1 MTTILYLYLFAGLLL
16 IGLSIPLI
24 LKKIKPN
31 ALYGFRV
38 QQTLDD
44 PQTWYAV
51 NAYSGKWLLA
61 AGIATL
67 MAAVGFY
74 LIPGISL
81 DAYALACLG
90 VVGTL
95 LVLGLARSFQFLKR
109 LSRGRS

>member
-1 MTTILYLYLFAGLLL
+1 MTTILNLYLIAGLLL

-24 LKKIKPN
+24 LKKVKPN
-31 ALYGFRV
+31 ALYGFRL

-44 PQTWYAV
+44 PQVWYAV
-51 NAYSGKWLLA
+51 NAYSGKWLLV
-61 AGIATL
+61 AGIATIV
-67 MAAVGFY
+67 AAIGFY

-95 LVLGLARSFQFLKR
+95 LVIGFVQSIRYLNKLVKS
-109 LSRGRS
+109 

>member
-16 IGLSIPLI
+16 VGLSIPLI

-44 PQTWYAV
+44 PSIWYAV

-61 AGIATL
+61 AGIATIV
-67 MAAVGFY
+67 AAVGFY

-95 LVLGLARSFQFLKR
+95 LVIGFVQSLRYMKKVSG
-109 LSRGRS
+109 

>member
-16 IGLSIPLI
+16 VGLSIPLI

-44 PQTWYAV
+44 PSIWYAV
-51 NAYSGKWLLA
+51 NAYSGKWLLT
-61 AGIATL
+61 AGIATIV
-67 MAAVGFY
+67 AAGGFY

-95 LVLGLARSFQFLKR
+95 LVIGFVQSLRYMKKVSG
-109 LSRGRS
+109 